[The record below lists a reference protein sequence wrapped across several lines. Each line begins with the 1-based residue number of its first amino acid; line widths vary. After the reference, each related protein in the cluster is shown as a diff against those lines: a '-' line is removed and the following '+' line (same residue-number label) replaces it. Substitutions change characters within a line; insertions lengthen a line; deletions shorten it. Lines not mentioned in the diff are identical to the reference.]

1 MKSERRHELET
12 NELTKALGRLAVFY
26 HQYGSKILL
35 AVVLIVLV
43 IVFLVNRAA
52 SNRAAAQAAV
62 DNLAVAR
69 ELIDALR
76 SFSPLNA
83 QYPEQKRDNFRM
95 LVADADRALS
105 AVAQGARDPAVL
117 AEALVA
123 HADLNWAMAMYPDL
137 PEATTRPAEL
147 TLVEDREKL
156 IKAAEQAYQDVL
168 QAYPNETMATLSAN
182 MGLAAIAENRQ
193 DWATA
198 EKHYRAIASSDRY
211 AQVFRDEAERRIKDL
226 VMLQQPVLLA
236 DRSATATEPAAA
248 VAAPTE
254 PMTAPAIETA
264 ATQPTAVE
272 LPAPATQPADKTEA
286 AATTQPAAQ

>member
-117 AEALVA
+117 A
-123 HADLNWAMAMYPDL
+123 
-137 PEATTRPAEL
+137 
-147 TLVEDREKL
+147 
-156 IKAAEQAYQDVL
+156 
-168 QAYPNETMATLSAN
+168 
-182 MGLAAIAENRQ
+182 
-193 DWATA
+193 
-198 EKHYRAIASSDRY
+198 
-211 AQVFRDEAERRIKDL
+211 
-226 VMLQQPVLLA
+226 
-236 DRSATATEPAAA
+236 
-248 VAAPTE
+248 
-254 PMTAPAIETA
+254 
-264 ATQPTAVE
+264 
-272 LPAPATQPADKTEA
+272 
-286 AATTQPAAQ
+286 